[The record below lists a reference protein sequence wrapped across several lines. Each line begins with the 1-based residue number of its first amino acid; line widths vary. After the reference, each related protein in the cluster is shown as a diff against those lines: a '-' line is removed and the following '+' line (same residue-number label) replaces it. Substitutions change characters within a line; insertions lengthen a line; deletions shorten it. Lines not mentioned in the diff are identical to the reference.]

1 MLGAFQ
7 KTVVIVALV
16 VLVIALIFI
25 AIMLVI
31 QANSQKFPP
40 YSSSCPDYWNM
51 EKSSDT
57 DNADSTDGSETSEMC
72 INSKSLG
79 KISNQG
85 CKQLDPNNSIFSGS
99 SGGCHKYTYAKACG
113 ITWDGITNNEKLR
126 KTC

>member
-16 VLVIALIFI
+16 VLVVALIFI
-25 AIMLVI
+25 AIMLVV

-51 EKSSDT
+51 EKTPGSD
-57 DNADSTDGSETSEMC
+57 DSDGTEMC

-79 KISNQG
+79 KINHSG

-99 SGGCHKYTYAKACG
+99 SGGCNKYTYARACG

>member
-16 VLVIALIFI
+16 VLVIALIFV
-25 AIMLVI
+25 AIMLVV
-31 QANSQKFPP
+31 QANSDNFPP

-51 EKSSDT
+51 EQSD
-57 DNADSTDGSETSEMC
+57 DDDGSDMC

-79 KISNQG
+79 KVNHSG
-85 CKQLDPNNSIFSGS
+85 CKQLDPNNSLFSGS
-99 SGGCHKYTYAKACG
+99 SGDCNKYRYAKTCAV
-113 ITWDGITNNEKLR
+113 TWDGITNSETLR

>member
-16 VLVIALIFI
+16 VLVVALIFI
-25 AIMLVI
+25 AIMLVV
-31 QANSQKFPP
+31 QSNSQKFPP

-51 EKSSDT
+51 EKTPGSDESEGT
-57 DNADSTDGSETSEMC
+57 DMC

-79 KISNQG
+79 KVNHSG

-99 SGGCHKYTYAKACG
+99 SAGCNKYTYARACG

-126 KTC
+126 KKC

>member
-7 KTVVIVALV
+7 KTAVIVALV
-16 VLVIALIFI
+16 VLVVALIFI
-25 AIMLVI
+25 AIMLVV

-51 EKSSDT
+51 EKTSESDES
-57 DNADSTDGSETSEMC
+57 DETESSEMC

-79 KISNQG
+79 KINHSG

-99 SGGCHKYTYAKACG
+99 SAGCNKYTYARACG
-113 ITWDGITNNEKLR
+113 ITWDGITNNETLR
-126 KTC
+126 KKC

>member
-7 KTVVIVALV
+7 KTAVIVALV
-16 VLVIALIFI
+16 VLVVALIFI
-25 AIMLVI
+25 AIMLVV

-51 EKSSDT
+51 EKTSGSD
-57 DNADSTDGSETSEMC
+57 DSEGTEMC

-79 KISNQG
+79 KINHSG

-99 SGGCHKYTYAKACG
+99 SGGCNKYTYARACG
-113 ITWDGITNNEKLR
+113 VTWDGITNNEKLR
-126 KTC
+126 KKC